1 MCRCEMLKSLR
12 SAHWWGGRNARRHRP
27 LGNRT
32 IEAAESRILLALRVW
47 TGGAITNDR
56 WSDKDNWQGDVVPV
70 AGDDL
75 EFPAGIISTDRGV
88 VNDLGSV
95 ASKLRNITFRAGDYK
110 VTGNPITLSGN
121 LTVLGSSTEKVVIE
135 NDITFTA
142 ANHRITHQTPLELN
156 GRLKSLTGTGEIRKS
171 GTGKLTIG
179 GEFANTWKL
188 PFFVEDGTVQLFKK
202 NAVAALGGP
211 ITIGTGVGTS
221 AELIVSS
228 ANAIANSPPVTI
240 ATSLGGRSGTLNIGV
255 KNVRVGTLRMI
266 GGIVVGTIGQLQ
278 LNGDLIAEGLPGLE
292 TGNKIDSRV
301 VLGTSQRKINV
312 IGEQTSLTIEGSIR
326 DSGAI
331 EGILKQGTG
340 VLEFRTSTEANI
352 YRGRTTVSEGILR
365 LLPATSVLNQIPAEL
380 LINNTGKVENQAV
393 NVIAD
398 TVNIR
403 LIGQGVYHQQTG
415 AESVGSVFGIENSQL
430 LVSAAGVFNVLNGST
445 LARLDLIDTA
455 RVTLTGDTRVLG
467 GIVTTQESSQLTLA
481 GNLILRGG
489 RVDGQGSNPILFQR
503 NITAEASPLP
513 AVLAGKIAF
522 AAAPFQAVSHRL
534 DVFDGP
540 NATDLLIEGTIEPGS
555 SNLKLFKAATGT
567 MVIQGNVNAANTIEL
582 AAGNMFVNSTLA
594 QANVVVSQGV
604 LGGIGQFRNVTLNG
618 GTLSPG
624 LSPGLMNAENFIFG
638 PAARYRVELN
648 GVTPVTQHDQISAGG
663 VILGDFI
670 NGFPTLE
677 VLVNFNT
684 SLGQEF
690 EIANVNND
698 TGATG
703 RFKDLNGVTLEEG
716 SEFLAGGKNFRISY
730 VGGDGNDVTIRRV
743 SGSPAFE
750 NRALTPVVDEGGFV
764 TLSGL
769 ITEPDEEDTFFL
781 DVDWGDGT
789 VETFTF
795 LPGTPRQIAVAHQ
808 YLVSQDAPIPVHVAW
823 RDDHGG
829 GNSAVLSTQV
839 RNVAP
844 VIIGPEF
851 DAPPAPGES
860 STLRFRIY
868 DPSPFDAFRV
878 EIRWGDRS
886 PVEVVELPAGT
897 TQVELAHQFRRRPS
911 RVRISVTEVS
921 APST

>member
-1 MCRCEMLKSLR
+1 M
-12 SAHWWGGRNARRHRP
+12 
-27 LGNRT
+27 
-32 IEAAESRILLALRVW
+32 
-47 TGGAITNDR
+47 
-56 WSDKDNWQGDVVPV
+56 
-70 AGDDL
+70 
-75 EFPAGIISTDRGV
+75 
-88 VNDLGSV
+88 
-95 ASKLRNITFRAGDYK
+95 
-110 VTGNPITLSGN
+110 
-121 LTVLGSSTEKVVIE
+121 
-135 NDITFTA
+135 
-142 ANHRITHQTPLELN
+142 
-156 GRLKSLTGTGEIRKS
+156 
-171 GTGKLTIG
+171 
-179 GEFANTWKL
+179 
-188 PFFVEDGTVQLFKK
+188 
-202 NAVAALGGP
+202 AALGGP
-211 ITIGTGVGTS
+211 LTIGTGVGTS
-221 AELIVSS
+221 AEVRVSN

-240 ATSLGGRSGTLNIGV
+240 AASLGNRSGTLSIGV
-255 KNVRVGTLRMI
+255 DNVRIGTLRMI
-266 GGIVVGTIGQLQ
+266 SGQIIGSIGQLQ
-278 LNGDLIAEGLPGLE
+278 LNGDLIAEGLPGQE
-292 TGNKIDSRV
+292 TGNQITSRF
-301 VLGTSQRKINV
+301 VLGSSQRKINV
-312 IGEQTSLTIEGSIR
+312 IGTNTALRINGSIR
-326 DSGAI
+326 DPGSVG
-331 EGILKQGTG
+331 GFVKLGTG
-340 VLEFRTSTEANI
+340 DLELQPTTEANT

-365 LLPATSVLNQIPAEL
+365 LLPGSQALTQIPAEL
-380 LINNTGKVENQAV
+380 VINNVGKVENQTS

-398 TVNIR
+398 AFIMR
-403 LIGQGVYHQQTG
+403 LAGQGVYHQQTG
-415 AESVGSVFGIENSQL
+415 AETFTSIFGIENSQV
-430 LVSAAGVFNVLNGST
+430 LVSGGGVVNVLNGST
-445 LARLDLIDTA
+445 HSRLDLIDNA
-455 RVTLTGDTRVLG
+455 RVTLSGDTRVLG
-467 GIVTTQESSQLTLA
+467 GTVTTQETSQLTLA

-522 AAAPFQAVSHRL
+522 AAAPLQLVSHRL

-618 GTLSPG
+618 GTLAPG
-624 LSPGLMNAENFIFG
+624 LSPGQMNAVNFIFG

-648 GVTPVTQHDQISAGG
+648 GVTPVPQHDQISAGG

-670 NGFPTLE
+670 NRFPTLE

-750 NRALTPVVDEGGFV
+750 NRALTPEVDEGGFV

-808 YLVSQDAPIPVHVAW
+808 YLISQDAPIPVHVAW
-823 RDDHGG
+823 RDEHGG
-829 GNSAVLSTQV
+829 ENSAVLSTQV

-878 EIRWGDRS
+878 EIRWGDGS

-911 RVRISVTEVS
+911 RVRTSVSEVS

>member
-1 MCRCEMLKSLR
+1 V
-12 SAHWWGGRNARRHRP
+12 
-27 LGNRT
+27 
-32 IEAAESRILLALRVW
+32 RVS
-47 TGGAITNDR
+47 N
-56 WSDKDNWQGDVVPV
+56 
-70 AGDDL
+70 
-75 EFPAGIISTDRGV
+75 
-88 VNDLGSV
+88 
-95 ASKLRNITFRAGDYK
+95 
-110 VTGNPITLSGN
+110 
-121 LTVLGSSTEKVVIE
+121 
-135 NDITFTA
+135 
-142 ANHRITHQTPLELN
+142 
-156 GRLKSLTGTGEIRKS
+156 
-171 GTGKLTIG
+171 
-179 GEFANTWKL
+179 
-188 PFFVEDGTVQLFKK
+188 
-202 NAVAALGGP
+202 
-211 ITIGTGVGTS
+211 
-221 AELIVSS
+221 

-240 ATSLGGRSGTLNIGV
+240 AASLGNRSGTLSIGV
-255 KNVRVGTLRMI
+255 DNVRIGTLRMI
-266 GGIVVGTIGQLQ
+266 SGQIIGSIGQLQ
-278 LNGDLIAEGLPGLE
+278 LNGDLIAEGLPGQE
-292 TGNKIDSRV
+292 TGNQITSRV
-301 VLGTSQRKINV
+301 VLGSSQRKINV
-312 IGEQTSLTIEGSIR
+312 IGTNTALRINGSIR
-326 DSGAI
+326 DPGSVG
-331 EGILKQGTG
+331 GFVKLGTG
-340 VLEFRTSTEANI
+340 DLELQPTTEANT

-365 LLPATSVLNQIPAEL
+365 LLPGSQALTQIPAEL
-380 LINNTGKVENQAV
+380 VINNVGKVENQTS

-398 TVNIR
+398 AFIMR
-403 LIGQGVYHQQTG
+403 LAGQGVYHQQTG
-415 AESVGSVFGIENSQL
+415 AETFTSIFGIENSQV
-430 LVSAAGVFNVLNGST
+430 LVSGGGVVNVLNGST
-445 LARLDLIDTA
+445 HSRLDLIDNA
-455 RVTLTGDTRVLG
+455 RVTLSGDTRVLG
-467 GIVTTQESSQLTLA
+467 GTVTTQETSQLTLA

-522 AAAPFQAVSHRL
+522 AAAPLQLVSHRL

-618 GTLSPG
+618 GTLAPG
-624 LSPGLMNAENFIFG
+624 LSPGQMNAVNFIFG

-648 GVTPVTQHDQISAGG
+648 GVTPVPQHDQISAGG

-670 NGFPTLE
+670 NRFPTLE

-750 NRALTPVVDEGGFV
+750 NRALTPEVDEGGFV

-808 YLVSQDAPIPVHVAW
+808 YLISQDAPIPVHVAW
-823 RDDHGG
+823 RDEHGG
-829 GNSAVLSTQV
+829 ENSAVLSTQV

-878 EIRWGDRS
+878 EIRWGDGS

-911 RVRISVTEVS
+911 RVRTSVSEVS

>member
-1 MCRCEMLKSLR
+1 
-12 SAHWWGGRNARRHRP
+12 
-27 LGNRT
+27 
-32 IEAAESRILLALRVW
+32 
-47 TGGAITNDR
+47 
-56 WSDKDNWQGDVVPV
+56 
-70 AGDDL
+70 
-75 EFPAGIISTDRGV
+75 
-88 VNDLGSV
+88 
-95 ASKLRNITFRAGDYK
+95 
-110 VTGNPITLSGN
+110 
-121 LTVLGSSTEKVVIE
+121 
-135 NDITFTA
+135 
-142 ANHRITHQTPLELN
+142 
-156 GRLKSLTGTGEIRKS
+156 
-171 GTGKLTIG
+171 
-179 GEFANTWKL
+179 
-188 PFFVEDGTVQLFKK
+188 
-202 NAVAALGGP
+202 VAALGGP
-211 ITIGTGVGTS
+211 LTIGTGVGTS
-221 AELIVSS
+221 AEVRVSN

-240 ATSLGGRSGTLNIGV
+240 AASLGNRSGTLSIGV
-255 KNVRVGTLRMI
+255 DNVRIGTLRMI
-266 GGIVVGTIGQLQ
+266 SGQIIGSIGQLQ
-278 LNGDLIAEGLPGLE
+278 LNGDLIAEGLPGQE
-292 TGNKIDSRV
+292 TGNQITSRV
-301 VLGTSQRKINV
+301 VLGSSQRKINV
-312 IGEQTSLTIEGSIR
+312 IGTNTALRINGSIR
-326 DSGAI
+326 DPGSVG
-331 EGILKQGTG
+331 GFVKLGTG
-340 VLEFRTSTEANI
+340 DLELQPTTEANT

-365 LLPATSVLNQIPAEL
+365 LLPGSQALTQIPAEL
-380 LINNTGKVENQAV
+380 VINNVGKVENQTS

-398 TVNIR
+398 AFIMR
-403 LIGQGVYHQQTG
+403 LAGQGVYHQQTG
-415 AESVGSVFGIENSQL
+415 AETFTSIFGIENSQV
-430 LVSAAGVFNVLNGST
+430 LVSGGGVVNVLNGST
-445 LARLDLIDTA
+445 HSRLDLIDNA
-455 RVTLTGDTRVLG
+455 RVTLSGDTRVLG
-467 GIVTTQESSQLTLA
+467 GTVTTQETSQLTLA

-522 AAAPFQAVSHRL
+522 AAAPLQLVSHRL

-618 GTLSPG
+618 GTLAPG
-624 LSPGLMNAENFIFG
+624 LSPGQMNAVNFIFG

-648 GVTPVTQHDQISAGG
+648 GVTPVPQHDQISAGG

-670 NGFPTLE
+670 NRFPTLE

-750 NRALTPVVDEGGFV
+750 NRALTPEVDEGGFV

-808 YLVSQDAPIPVHVAW
+808 YLISQDAPIPVHVAW
-823 RDDHGG
+823 RDEHGG
-829 GNSAVLSTQV
+829 ENSAVLSTQV

-878 EIRWGDRS
+878 EIRWGDGS

-911 RVRISVTEVS
+911 RVRTSVSEVS

>member
-1 MCRCEMLKSLR
+1 M
-12 SAHWWGGRNARRHRP
+12 
-27 LGNRT
+27 
-32 IEAAESRILLALRVW
+32 
-47 TGGAITNDR
+47 
-56 WSDKDNWQGDVVPV
+56 
-70 AGDDL
+70 
-75 EFPAGIISTDRGV
+75 
-88 VNDLGSV
+88 
-95 ASKLRNITFRAGDYK
+95 
-110 VTGNPITLSGN
+110 
-121 LTVLGSSTEKVVIE
+121 
-135 NDITFTA
+135 
-142 ANHRITHQTPLELN
+142 
-156 GRLKSLTGTGEIRKS
+156 
-171 GTGKLTIG
+171 
-179 GEFANTWKL
+179 
-188 PFFVEDGTVQLFKK
+188 
-202 NAVAALGGP
+202 AALGGP
-211 ITIGTGVGTS
+211 LTIGTGVGTS
-221 AELIVSS
+221 AEVRVSN

-240 ATSLGGRSGTLNIGV
+240 AASLGNRSGTLSIGV
-255 KNVRVGTLRMI
+255 DNVRIGTLRMI
-266 GGIVVGTIGQLQ
+266 SGQIIGSIGQLQ
-278 LNGDLIAEGLPGLE
+278 LNGDLIAEGLPGQE
-292 TGNKIDSRV
+292 TGNQITSRV
-301 VLGTSQRKINV
+301 VLGSSQRKINV
-312 IGEQTSLTIEGSIR
+312 IGTNTALRINGSIR
-326 DSGAI
+326 DPGSVG
-331 EGILKQGTG
+331 GFVKLGTG
-340 VLEFRTSTEANI
+340 DLELQPTTEANT

-365 LLPATSVLNQIPAEL
+365 LLPGSQALTQIPAEL
-380 LINNTGKVENQAV
+380 VINNVGKVENQTS

-398 TVNIR
+398 AFIMR
-403 LIGQGVYHQQTG
+403 LAGQGVYHQQTG
-415 AESVGSVFGIENSQL
+415 AETFTSIFGIENSQV
-430 LVSAAGVFNVLNGST
+430 LVSGGGVVNVLNGST
-445 LARLDLIDTA
+445 HSRLDLIDNA
-455 RVTLTGDTRVLG
+455 RVTLSGDTRVLG
-467 GIVTTQESSQLTLA
+467 GTVTTQETSQLTLA

-522 AAAPFQAVSHRL
+522 AAAPLQLVSHRL

-618 GTLSPG
+618 GTLAPG
-624 LSPGLMNAENFIFG
+624 LSPGQMNAVNFIFG

-648 GVTPVTQHDQISAGG
+648 GVTPVPQHDQISAGG

-670 NGFPTLE
+670 NRFPTLE

-750 NRALTPVVDEGGFV
+750 NRALTPEVDEGGFV

-808 YLVSQDAPIPVHVAW
+808 YLISQDAPIPVHVAW
-823 RDDHGG
+823 RDEHGG
-829 GNSAVLSTQV
+829 ENSAVLSTQV

-878 EIRWGDRS
+878 EIRWGDGS

-911 RVRISVTEVS
+911 RVRTSVSEVS